1 MSKSLMQDRHCQT
14 ERQTERL
21 CLTLR
26 VYNVFQMF
34 SASSTALDKSTRLL
48 FLKWKVDGRSLTSQ
62 RTNLMKQ
69 IWQPSRCGRD
79 SGSGKCGRH
88 HCAIWLCQI
97 LGTDCL
103 MSWATLPLQQDA
115 TSVPALI
122 HPVAR
127 PNFLDLAT
135 MKILMQRSSN
145 FKHYQMYQSVLGCFG
160 SEGKKIMPRFPAVI
174 AVKGGVTFFRL

>member
-1 MSKSLMQDRHCQT
+1 
-14 ERQTERL
+14 
-21 CLTLR
+21 
-26 VYNVFQMF
+26 
-34 SASSTALDKSTRLL
+34 
-48 FLKWKVDGRSLTSQ
+48 
-62 RTNLMKQ
+62 
-69 IWQPSRCGRD
+69 
-79 SGSGKCGRH
+79 
-88 HCAIWLCQI
+88 
-97 LGTDCL
+97 